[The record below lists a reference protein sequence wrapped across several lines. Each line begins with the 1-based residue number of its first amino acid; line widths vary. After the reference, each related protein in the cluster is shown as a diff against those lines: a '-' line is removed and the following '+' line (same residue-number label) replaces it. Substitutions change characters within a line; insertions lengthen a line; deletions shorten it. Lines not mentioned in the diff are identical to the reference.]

1 MKIYID
7 LYFLINYILDI
18 TLLIGTAKVL
28 KLKIHFKRY
37 LLGALVGNIS
47 ILLLFIQVNEIEL
60 FFLKILISSFMI
72 LATFGRRNFFKTIF
86 YFYILSIILGG
97 SFYLLDI
104 NFNYSDRAYYVN
116 YLLLMIVSP
125 ILLYLFIREN
135 IQTKR
140 ANTHK
145 YLVEITYKN
154 DVFTT
159 YGIIDTGNCLV
170 DPYKKRSVILVDY
183 PFSLDERN
191 RILVPFKAL
200 NTTGLLD
207 CFVPDKVLI
216 NDKELKNYLVGISN
230 KELNLC
236 GCRCILPNDLVEVI

>member
-7 LYFLINYILDI
+7 LYFLINYILDL

-28 KLKIHFKRY
+28 KKEVKNIRY
-37 LLGALVGNIS
+37 LLGSLVGSSS
-47 ILLLFIQVNEIEL
+47 IFLLFIKVNSIEL
-60 FFLKILISSFMI
+60 FFIKVFISTMMI
-72 LATFGRRNFFKTIF
+72 IVTFGRRDFLKNIF

-104 NFNYSDRAYYVN
+104 NFNYSNRSYYLN
-116 YLLLMIVSP
+116 YFVLLVCSP
-125 ILLYLFIREN
+125 IILYVFIKDN

-140 ANTHK
+140 ANTNK

-154 DVFTT
+154 DTFKT
-159 YGIIDTGNCLV
+159 YGMIDTGNCLA
-170 DPYKKRSVILVDY
+170 DPYKKRRVILVDY
-183 PFSLDERN
+183 PFQISDEN
-191 RILVPFKAL
+191 HVLVPFKAL
-200 NTTGLLD
+200 NTSGILD

-216 NDKELKNYLVGISN
+216 NDRELSNYLVGISSRN
-230 KELNLC
+230 LNLC